1 MKLPIHI
8 LLFSICCFGSIQAQN
23 INYETSFE
31 KAKSLALK
39 QKKPLAILITTQLP
53 GNYPN
58 YYNGLKDK
66 SVIEL
71 YNNSFINY
79 KVDKSDTAA
88 SEKIIKEYKIYRFPS
103 FIFLDSK
110 GGFLFTDIAFL
121 SMPKPLLDIANKAIS
136 STNEMSLVDFDSIY
150 AAGNTSTSFLKDYIL
165 RRQKAGISNN
175 ADLIEKYV
183 AGLSV
188 SHLFNYEEVLF
199 ILKAGPIADGNASKL
214 ARTDKRLTDSIFKT
228 EPQSVRMAMN
238 NASIANT
245 LSSAIETKNLSR
257 AMAAANFTRNSW
269 SGNPVEG
276 QKNYTLKM
284 MQYYKG
290 VNDTIKYLQQA
301 SAYYEQYYM
310 RLTLDSVKKRDSLYI
325 INAKKKAME
334 TARTTK
340 NDSLVKRT
348 IRFSYPKDSY
358 ATELNNAAWT
368 FYLMAKNK
376 NDYLMKALLWS
387 RRVLELSEKPAFYD
401 TYAHLLYRLKFFV
414 EAESMQS
421 KAIEIAKA
429 EKIDTKLYQEEFEKI
444 RKRTL

>member
-1 MKLPIHI
+1 MKLPISI
-8 LLFSICCFGSIQAQN
+8 LLLSICCLGSIQAQN
-23 INYETSFE
+23 IKYETSFE

-39 QKKPLAILITTQLP
+39 QKKTLAILITTQLP

-58 YYNGLKDK
+58 YLNGLKDK

-150 AAGNTSTSFLKDYIL
+150 AAGNTSTGFLKDYIL
-165 RRQKAGISNN
+165 RREKAGITNN

-183 AGLSV
+183 EGLNV

-199 ILKAGPIADGNASKL
+199 ILKAGPIADGIAYKL
-214 ARTDKRLTDSIFKT
+214 ASLDKHLTDSIYKT
-228 EPQSVRMAMN
+228 EPQTVRIAMN
-238 NASIANT
+238 NATIANT
-245 LSSAIETKNLSR
+245 LNSAIANKNISR
-257 AMAAANFTRNSW
+257 ATAAANFTRNTW
-269 SGNPVEG
+269 SSNTVEG
-276 QKNYTLKM
+276 QKNWSLKM
-284 MQYYKG
+284 MQYYRG

-310 RLTLDSVKKRDSLYI
+310 RLTVDSVKKRDSLNY
-325 INAKKKAME
+325 INAREKAIE
-334 TARTTK
+334 TSRTTN
-340 NDSLVKRT
+340 NDSITKRSFS
-348 IRFSYPKDSY
+348 FSYPKDSY
-358 ATELNNAAWT
+358 ATELNNAAWS
-368 FYLMAKNK
+368 FYLMADNK
-376 NDYLMKALLWS
+376 NDYLMKAMLWS
-387 RRVLELSEKPAFYD
+387 RRALELSPKPAFYD

-414 EAESMQS
+414 EAESMQR
-421 KAIEIAKA
+421 KAIEIAKV

>member
-1 MKLPIHI
+1 MKLPISI
-8 LLFSICCFGSIQAQN
+8 LLLSICCLGSIQAQN
-23 INYETSFE
+23 IKYETSFE

-39 QKKPLAILITTQLP
+39 QKKTLAILITTQLP

-58 YYNGLKDK
+58 YLNGLKDK

-150 AAGNTSTSFLKDYIL
+150 AAGNTSTGFLKDYIL
-165 RRQKAGISNN
+165 RREKAGISNN

-183 AGLSV
+183 EGLNV

-199 ILKAGPIADGNASKL
+199 ILKAGPIADGIAYKL
-214 ARTDKRLTDSIFKT
+214 ASLDKHLTDSIYKT
-228 EPQSVRMAMN
+228 EPQTVRIAMN
-238 NASIANT
+238 NATIANT
-245 LSSAIETKNLSR
+245 LNSAIANKNISR
-257 AMAAANFTRNSW
+257 ATAAANFTRNTW
-269 SGNPVEG
+269 SSNTVEG
-276 QKNYTLKM
+276 QKNWSLKM
-284 MQYYKG
+284 MQYYRG

-310 RLTLDSVKKRDSLYI
+310 RLTVDSVKKRDSLNY
-325 INAKKKAME
+325 INAREKAIE
-334 TARTTK
+334 TSRTTN
-340 NDSLVKRT
+340 NDSITKRSFS
-348 IRFSYPKDSY
+348 FSYPKDSY
-358 ATELNNAAWT
+358 ATELNNAAWS
-368 FYLMAKNK
+368 FYLMADNK
-376 NDYLMKALLWS
+376 NDYLMKAMLWS
-387 RRVLELSEKPAFYD
+387 RRALELSPKPAFYD

-414 EAESMQS
+414 EAESMQR
-421 KAIEIAKA
+421 KAIEIAKV